1 LTKDADH
8 TLDRPHK
15 FFALVKECYPHCFH
29 GTDKVW
35 NALATAF
42 AAPFLFRV
50 QGGAAHFGRALFSPS
65 LRPFS
70 PFLIPRLLNTPSPP
84 GR

>member
-42 AAPFLFRV
+42 AAPFLFFRV
-50 QGGAAHFGRALFSPS
+50 QGGAAHFGRALLSSS
-65 LRPFS
+65 LRPFA
-70 PFLIPRLLNTPSPP
+70 PFLIPGFLTPPP
-84 GR
+84 PP